1 MNTVLMPEN
10 STKILTETT
19 ALLKR
24 LKELIGIRTDVELSE
39 VLGIKPNTLS
49 TWKKRNTLDYKK
61 VLTAC
66 YNYRLD
72 INKLFF
78 SQKALSLLE
87 TDSKKGFLVVPR
99 EVYYPYVNNLRD
111 PLFINSLPRF
121 DFPFISGKK
130 IRAFQIIGSGM
141 SPRLEDGDF
150 VVGEYVK
157 NTNSIV
163 SGHIY
168 VLISKIK
175 GIFINRVEPDPN
187 FPGFLHL
194 INDKKLISPQMRMAT
209 DEIVELWK
217 VTSVFSLDFIEEEQ
231 NDEEVPAP

>member
-10 STKILTETT
+10 SAKILTETT
-19 ALLKR
+19 ALLQR
-24 LKELIGIRTDVELSE
+24 LKEHIGIRTDVELSDI
-39 VLGIKPNTLS
+39 LGIKPNTLS

-78 SQKALSLLE
+78 SQKALSLSE
-87 TDSKKGFLVVPR
+87 PNTKRGFLVVPR
-99 EVYYPYVNNLRD
+99 EVYYPYVANLKD

-121 DFPFISGKK
+121 DFPFISGKNL
-130 IRAFQIIGSGM
+130 RAFQMVGSGM
-141 SPRLEDGDF
+141 SPKLEDGDF

-157 NTNSIV
+157 NINSII

-168 VLISKIK
+168 VLISKVK
-175 GIFINRVEPDPN
+175 GIFINRVESDPAL
-187 FPGFLHL
+187 PGFLHL
-194 INDKKLISPQMRMAT
+194 VNDKKVISPQMRMAT

-217 VTSVFSLDFIEEEQ
+217 VTSVFSLDFIEEQ
-231 NDEEVPAP
+231 NGEGVPAP